1 MARLAADNQHIPL
14 HPVAES
20 HLLLKL
26 TKHPKLK
33 SAPLPTSITSLLTAS
48 DAPTSSASQQ
58 VRAKVENRLCS
69 SKAVADA
76 VKSTLSW
83 VVGEEGAKLGR
94 PVKEQAAVPKRGPK
108 NAKTFSNGDE
118 ADESAAESDDEL
130 AIPRSRIAIAN
141 ANDSDD
147 DLGMEDTAADEA
159 GWESGSVDGEDARL
173 APPISDEASGDES
186 GSQSEA
192 SSVAVP
198 VKRAKTAPTA
208 KQTKAAKA
216 EMAKAVTSSMFL
228 PSLSTGFTL
237 GDSDSDPDLDPDV
250 DGKGIVGRKGAP
262 ERKNRRG
269 QRARQA

>member
-1 MARLAADNQHIPL
+1 M
-14 HPVAES
+14 
-20 HLLLKL
+20 
-26 TKHPKLK
+26 
-33 SAPLPTSITSLLTAS
+33 TSS
-48 DAPTSSASQQ
+48 DAPTSSGSQQ

-76 VKSTLSW
+76 VKSTISW
-83 VVGEEGAKLGR
+83 VVGEDGAKLGR
-94 PVKEQAAVPKRGPK
+94 PAKEKAVVGKFG
-108 NAKTFSNGDE
+108 AKG
-118 ADESAAESDDEL
+118 AQIVRKPDESDAESDDEL
-130 AIPRSRIAIAN
+130 VVPRNRATIAEEE
-141 ANDSDD
+141 DSDD
-147 DLGMEDTAADEA
+147 ELGMGERAADDA
-159 GWESGSVDGEDARL
+159 GWESGSVDGGDARL
-173 APPISDEASGDES
+173 APASSDEESGGESDDES
-186 GSQSEA
+186 GSQSDA

-198 VKRAKTAPTA
+198 VKRTKTMPSAKA
-208 KQTKAAKA
+208 TKAAKA

>member
-1 MARLAADNQHIPL
+1 
-14 HPVAES
+14 
-20 HLLLKL
+20 L
-26 TKHPKLK
+26 T
-33 SAPLPTSITSLLTAS
+33 SS
-48 DAPTSSASQQ
+48 DAPTSSGSQQ

-94 PVKEQAAVPKRGPK
+94 PIKGKADLGKPTAKGASSQRVAA
-108 NAKTFSNGDE
+108 E
-118 ADESAAESDDEL
+118 ADGSDAESDDGL
-130 AIPRSRIAIAN
+130 AVPRTRAAVDD
-141 ANDSDD
+141 DSDD
-147 DLGMEDTAADEA
+147 ELDVDAHAADEA
-159 GWESGSVDGEDARL
+159 GWESGSVDGGDARL
-173 APPISDEASGDES
+173 APPSSDEESGAESDEEP
-186 GSQSEA
+186 GSQSDA
-192 SSVAVP
+192 SSDAVP
-198 VKRAKTAPTA
+198 VKRSKTVPSAKA
-208 KQTKAAKA
+208 TKAAKA
-216 EMAKAVTSSMFL
+216 DMAKAVTSSMFL